1 MSQIGSLGGQPVI
14 ILKEGT
20 NRTRGKDA
28 SRVNIMAAKVIAE
41 AVKSTLGPKGMDKM
55 LVDSLGDVVITNDGA
70 TILDEIDVQH
80 PAAKMLVDVA
90 KTQDDEV
97 GDGTTTATILAGEL
111 LKLSEDLLDQGIHPT
126 TIVSGLKKGGDK
138 AREIVEQIAIEVDI
152 NDKEILKKCAKTSM
166 NSKSISMGK
175 DYFAD
180 IAVDAV
186 DQIKEKRGDKWVVD
200 IDQIQIQKKQG
211 KSVMDTELIKG
222 IIIDK
227 EVVHSAMPKKVE
239 NAKILLID
247 SALEIEKTEFDAE
260 IRITDPA
267 QMQQF
272 LDEEERMLKSMI
284 DKVIEVGANVV
295 FCQKGIDDVA
305 QHFLAKNKILAV
317 RRVKKSDMEK
327 LKRATGANII
337 SNIEDLTSDDLG
349 SSAKVEEKKV
359 GSDKMVFIEGC
370 KDPKAVSILIRGGV
384 EHLTDEAERSLHDA
398 LCVVADI
405 IENNKIVPGGGAPE
419 IEVAMKLREFSAS
432 VGGREQL
439 AIDQLAS
446 ALEVIPKTLSENAGL
461 DPIDILVELREK
473 HSQPSGVNY
482 GVDVF
487 SGKASD
493 MVEMGIIEPLVI
505 KLQAIKSAI
514 EAASMILRIDDVIAA
529 KASSGPPGGG
539 GGMPGG
545 MPGGM
550 GGMGG
555 YGGMPPMM

>member
-1 MSQIGSLGGQPVI
+1 MGSLGGQPVI

-439 AIDQLAS
+439 A
-446 ALEVIPKTLSENAGL
+446 
-461 DPIDILVELREK
+461 
-473 HSQPSGVNY
+473 
-482 GVDVF
+482 
-487 SGKASD
+487 
-493 MVEMGIIEPLVI
+493 
-505 KLQAIKSAI
+505 
-514 EAASMILRIDDVIAA
+514 
-529 KASSGPPGGG
+529 
-539 GGMPGG
+539 
-545 MPGGM
+545 
-550 GGMGG
+550 
-555 YGGMPPMM
+555 